1 MEKRL
6 ATAMRILV
14 DDSQLKHGIAS
25 LCVAD
30 ESGKIVYHFNDQY
43 GLAPASNMKVFTSIA
58 AFDLLGKDFQYKTEL
73 GFTGMIKDSVLNGN
87 LFVVGSG
94 DPSTGSW
101 RYAQTQP
108 DSLMKTI
115 AALLRQKGINTIKG
129 QIIVDAS
136 KFSPNAAPGGWTWED
151 MGNYYG
157 AACWGLNW
165 HENQYDMKLMPGRR
179 LGDKTEIRTIEPAS
193 DNISFI
199 NELTTAEKGSGDN
212 SEIFLTPHSEIAI
225 IEGTIPQ
232 GSLFTISGSLPEP
245 FTPFISALK
254 KGFTDNGIGC
264 QCGLQTSVDFL
275 VQKQKIPHYDNLL
288 GYIYSPN
295 MDSLIYF
302 FMKKSINLYGE
313 DFIKTMALQQNGS
326 GSTDDGVKVLKQF
339 WTSKGIERSAFK
351 IKDGSGLSAAT
362 RVTTDALVKALNY
375 AKTQPW
381 FSSFYDALPI
391 VNNMHLKTGTIGGVK
406 AFSGY
411 QKASNG
417 KEYTFSIIVNNYDG
431 STESVIDKMFKVL
444 NELKK

>member
-1 MEKRL
+1 MERRL
-6 ATAMRILV
+6 AAAMKTFV
-14 DDSQLKHGIAS
+14 DGNQLKHAIAS

-30 ESGKIVYHFNDQY
+30 ESGKIIYHFNDQY

-58 AFDLLGKDFQYKTEL
+58 AFDLLGKGYQYKTEL
-73 GFTGMIKDSVLNGN
+73 GFTGFIKDSVLNGN

-101 RYAQTQP
+101 RYAQTTP

-115 AALLRQKGINTIKG
+115 TALLRQKGMNTIKG
-129 QIIVDAS
+129 QIILDAS
-136 KFSPNAAPGGWTWED
+136 KFSPNAAPGGWSWED

-157 AACWGLNW
+157 AGSWGLNW
-165 HENQYDMKLMPGRR
+165 HENQYDLKLLPGKRR
-179 LGDKTEIRTIEPAS
+179 GDKTEIQTIEPQS
-193 DNISFI
+193 DNVVLI

-212 SEIFLTPHSEIAI
+212 SEIFLTPNSEVGM

-232 GSLFTISGSLPEP
+232 GGPFIISGSLPEP
-245 FTPFISALK
+245 FTPLIAALK
-254 KGFTDNGIGC
+254 KGFTDNRIAC
-264 QCGLQTSVDFL
+264 QCGFQTSMEFL
-275 VQKQKIPHYDNLL
+275 VQKQKLPRYDSLI
-288 GYIYSPN
+288 GYIYSPS

-302 FMKKSINLYGE
+302 FLKKSINLYGE
-313 DFIKTMALQQNGS
+313 DFIKTIALQQDGY
-326 GSTDDGVKVLKQF
+326 GSTDEGVKILKQF
-339 WTSKGIERSAFK
+339 WTAKGIERSAIK
-351 IKDGSGLSAAT
+351 ITDGSGLSAAT

-375 AKTQPW
+375 AKTKPW
-381 FSSFYDALPI
+381 FASFYDALPI
-391 VNNMHLKTGTIGGVK
+391 VNNMHMKTGTISGVK

-417 KEYTFSIIVNNYDG
+417 EEYTFSIIVNNYDG